1 MHAVGAR
8 LEFGMELHADVE
20 RTVCKF
26 HRFDKAT
33 VGRKPRKSKPVF
45 RQDFTIIVV
54 KLIAMTMAFGNFKR
68 AVAALHRRI
77 FFYHARIRAKS

>member
-1 MHAVGAR
+1 MQRGFDKSFEQWMHAVGAR

-54 KLIAMTMAFGNFKR
+54 ELIAMAMAF
-68 AVAALHRRI
+68 
-77 FFYHARIRAKS
+77 